1 MLAFQVTKRRF
12 EAQQMGIL
20 QKHERLPDAKYQ
32 ELLKQG
38 TKPSKT
44 IMNCQWQWLGIEIVL
59 IAYQETTNARS
70 DGRDS
75 ANPWANQGR
84 NDIEWQWHDTDD
96 DMLVMIIFINGWQ
109 FGLLMIFPN

>member
-38 TKPSKT
+38 TKSST
-44 IMNCQWQWLGIEIVL
+44 SFYCHQNYHELSMTMI
-59 IAYQETTNARS
+59 
-70 DGRDS
+70 
-75 ANPWANQGR
+75 
-84 NDIEWQWHDTDD
+84 WH
-96 DMLVMIIFINGWQ
+96 
-109 FGLLMIFPN
+109 

>member
-44 IMNCQWQWLGIEIVL
+44 IMNCQ
-59 IAYQETTNARS
+59 
-70 DGRDS
+70 
-75 ANPWANQGR
+75 
-84 NDIEWQWHDTDD
+84 
-96 DMLVMIIFINGWQ
+96 
-109 FGLLMIFPN
+109 